1 MHKAIWNIGNKKD
14 KIVIIFLPLAIL
26 VLLAAAFP
34 LNKVHRTI
42 TLEAGSDTPEF
53 SRFIK
58 DEATKGEIITD
69 LSKINMSEPGD
80 YRIKIKIGA
89 LAYHSKL
96 KIRDTIPPTANI
108 SDLEIPLG
116 KRVEAKDFVSDIT
129 DVTQV
134 TVSFL
139 EEPDFDSI
147 GEQDV
152 GIVLEDAGRNRT
164 VYTAKLY
171 IGKVYRSVA
180 IELGTE
186 RLDISDFLMDD
197 VFKGSFITDISNIN
211 LKEPGTHNIS
221 LEVDGDIYSSQLEII
236 DTTPPKANVI
246 NQVIWVNDKI
256 SPDVFVKNI
265 FDYSDVKVFFG
276 EEPDFSLAG
285 MHKVSIILE
294 DTSKNRTEMA
304 AYLTIRED
312 TEPPVIE
319 GVEDITV
326 YADERVSYR
335 RNVRVTDNRDAE
347 VELIVDSSKVNLKKE
362 GKYEVT
368 YIATDTAGNTATE
381 TITITVLKKPW
392 DYVDPEELDKLAD
405 SVLDMIIKDGMSD
418 KEKLK
423 AIFQWTKKRISYTG
437 STYKKNWMWAAV
449 QGIKKGSG
457 DCFTYY
463 GTARALLTRA
473 GFENLC
479 VTRIDNT
486 HYWNLVKYNGNWYH
500 FDTCPHSSKYPF
512 NGFLRTDAEVAEY
525 SKKRKDKRNYYT
537 FDKSLYPA
545 TPDEPLE

>member
-1 MHKAIWNIGNKKD
+1 
-14 KIVIIFLPLAIL
+14 
-26 VLLAAAFP
+26 
-34 LNKVHRTI
+34 
-42 TLEAGSDTPEF
+42 
-53 SRFIK
+53 
-58 DEATKGEIITD
+58 
-69 LSKINMSEPGD
+69 
-80 YRIKIKIGA
+80 
-89 LAYHSKL
+89 
-96 KIRDTIPPTANI
+96 
-108 SDLEIPLG
+108 
-116 KRVEAKDFVSDIT
+116 
-129 DVTQV
+129 
-134 TVSFL
+134 
-139 EEPDFDSI
+139 
-147 GEQDV
+147 
-152 GIVLEDAGRNRT
+152 
-164 VYTAKLY
+164 
-171 IGKVYRSVA
+171 
-180 IELGTE
+180 
-186 RLDISDFLMDD
+186 
-197 VFKGSFITDISNIN
+197 

-326 YADERVSYR
+326 YVDERVSYR

-368 YIATDTAGNTATE
+368 YIATDTSGNTATE

-512 NGFLRTDAEVAEY
+512 DGFLRTDAEVAEY

>member
-53 SRFIK
+53 SHFIK
-58 DEATKGEIITD
+58 DESTKGEIITD

-326 YADERVSYR
+326 YVDERVSYR

-368 YIATDTAGNTATE
+368 YIATDTSGNTATE

>member
-319 GVEDITV
+319 GIEDMTV
-326 YADERVSYR
+326 YVDERVSYR
-335 RNVRVTDNRDAE
+335 KNVRVTDNRDAD

-512 NGFLRTDAEVAEY
+512 DGFLRTDAEVAEY

>member
-53 SRFIK
+53 SHFIK
-58 DEATKGEIITD
+58 DESTKGEIITD

-294 DTSKNRTEMA
+294 DMSKNRTEMA

-326 YADERVSYR
+326 YVDERVSYR

-368 YIATDTAGNTATE
+368 YIATDTSGNTATE

>member
-326 YADERVSYR
+326 YVDERVSYR

-512 NGFLRTDAEVAEY
+512 DGFLRTDAEVAEY

>member
-326 YADERVSYR
+326 YVDERVSYR

>member
-1 MHKAIWNIGNKKD
+1 MHKAIWNIGNKKY

-326 YADERVSYR
+326 YVDERVSYR

>member
-326 YADERVSYR
+326 YVDERVSYR

-368 YIATDTAGNTATE
+368 YIATDTSGNTATE

-423 AIFQWTKKRISYTG
+423 AIFQWTKKRISYTS

>member
-319 GVEDITV
+319 GIEDMTV
-326 YADERVSYR
+326 YVDERVSYR
-335 RNVRVTDNRDAE
+335 KNVRVTDNRDAD

>member
-186 RLDISDFLMDD
+186 RLDISDFLMMM
-197 VFKGSFITDISNIN
+197 
-211 LKEPGTHNIS
+211 S
-221 LEVDGDIYSSQLEII
+221 LR
-236 DTTPPKANVI
+236 A
-246 NQVIWVNDKI
+246 
-256 SPDVFVKNI
+256 
-265 FDYSDVKVFFG
+265 
-276 EEPDFSLAG
+276 
-285 MHKVSIILE
+285 
-294 DTSKNRTEMA
+294 
-304 AYLTIRED
+304 
-312 TEPPVIE
+312 
-319 GVEDITV
+319 
-326 YADERVSYR
+326 
-335 RNVRVTDNRDAE
+335 
-347 VELIVDSSKVNLKKE
+347 
-362 GKYEVT
+362 
-368 YIATDTAGNTATE
+368 
-381 TITITVLKKPW
+381 VL
-392 DYVDPEELDKLAD
+392 
-405 SVLDMIIKDGMSD
+405 
-418 KEKLK
+418 
-423 AIFQWTKKRISYTG
+423 
-437 STYKKNWMWAAV
+437 
-449 QGIKKGSG
+449 
-457 DCFTYY
+457 
-463 GTARALLTRA
+463 
-473 GFENLC
+473 
-479 VTRIDNT
+479 
-486 HYWNLVKYNGNWYH
+486 
-500 FDTCPHSSKYPF
+500 
-512 NGFLRTDAEVAEY
+512 
-525 SKKRKDKRNYYT
+525 
-537 FDKSLYPA
+537 
-545 TPDEPLE
+545 

>member
-326 YADERVSYR
+326 YVDERVSYR

-368 YIATDTAGNTATE
+368 YIATDTSGNTATE

>member
-1 MHKAIWNIGNKKD
+1 MHKAIWNIGNKKY

-53 SRFIK
+53 SHFIK
-58 DEATKGEIITD
+58 DESTKGEIITD

-276 EEPDFSLAG
+276 EDPDFSLAG

-326 YADERVSYR
+326 YVDERVSYR

-368 YIATDTAGNTATE
+368 YIATDTSGNTATE